1 MSENNKS
8 KSGANVEK
16 QLVDGMQVRTYT
28 LKEGQDTLFKVMSEA
43 EIEQAERDYDKKL
56 QEEADRKFK
65 EKNREMEQKLMG
77 ELAEENFDASAIPME
92 GAADSIAI
100 DTEYIEEHLKKIN
113 KDDRIACIGDSI
125 TYGAQVEGSQTW
137 IGRLRREEKINLLNL
152 GIDGDTT
159 GNMLARFHEHVI
171 DLNAKAVLI
180 MGGGN
185 DIMGQ
190 TPVEYVNNNI
200 AMMTQMALDKGIV
213 PIIGMVPE
221 PDHKNVPEEWKV
233 VIDYNACR
241 ENLLIYKEW
250 LLVFAKANC
259 LPYIDFDSGMKSRL
273 RAGYGRYFFD
283 GLHPNPAGHK
293 IMAAIAKD
301 AFIEMGI
308 LKKGS
313 DKIDEKFSL

>member
-1 MSENNKS
+1 MAEKNKS
-8 KSGANVEK
+8 KSGVNVEK
-16 QLVDGMQVRTYT
+16 QIVDGMHVRTYT
-28 LKEGQDTLFKVMSEA
+28 LNEGQDTLFKVMSEA
-43 EIEQAERDYDKKL
+43 EIEQAERDYDRKL
-56 QEEADRKFK
+56 QEEANRKFQ
-65 EKNREMEQKLMG
+65 EKNREMEQKLMD
-77 ELAEENFDASAIPME
+77 ELAEENFNASAIPIE
-92 GAADSIAI
+92 GAANSIAI
-100 DTEYIEEHLKKIN
+100 DTEYIAEHLDKIG
-113 KDDRIACIGDSI
+113 KDDRIVCIGDSI

-137 IGRLRREEKINLLNL
+137 IGRLRREEEINLFNL
-152 GIDGDTT
+152 GMDGDTT

-190 TPVEYVNNNI
+190 NPVEYVTNNI
-200 AMMTQMALDKGIV
+200 VMMAQMALDKGII
-213 PIIGMVPE
+213 PIIGIVPE
-221 PDHKNVPEEWKV
+221 PDHKKVPDEWKV
-233 VIDYNACR
+233 LIDYNACR

-259 LPYIDFDSGMKSRL
+259 MPYIDFDTGMKTKL

-293 IMAAIAKD
+293 IMAAIAKE

-308 LKKGS
+308 LKKAS